1 MKYKVNINGLKFQKD
16 SIIDSSDLDFLSE
29 QILLKNGSISV
40 YEEPEPKTKAEP
52 KGSKSS
58 NGSGESEQSEQSEI
72 KPA

>member
-29 QILLKNGSISV
+29 QILLKNGSISI
-40 YEEPEPKTKAEP
+40 YEEPKTKAEP
-52 KGSKSS
+52 RGSKSS
-58 NGSGESEQSEQSEI
+58 NGSGEPEQSEI